1 MGLVLAFQT
10 QPRQPSRSSVTH
22 RRPRPTAGAEIL
34 FFTGVRYERRL
45 DVGSASAGGRSPAID
60 LGQPAS

>member
-22 RRPRPTAGAEIL
+22 RRPQPSDGAEIL